1 MIPPFLINKAA
12 SLLGP
17 VAAKLSSPLVKWGLV
32 AAVLIGS
39 NLWTWHSTTVRI
51 SVQCERDKT
60 EAAERQAQAFAQ
72 KEAEIV
78 AARED
83 VYRQHNDTMQA
94 TSQRILDLQK
104 RMVIY
109 ERNAKKTSVPVPPDS
124 VGMFN
129 AISGLLSSQ
138 NPVPVAIAPST
149 GEPHESPEA
158 RIEVTQ
164 LLLAYGSA
172 YGDCAGE
179 LKELWDTY
187 DALVHA
193 IRTQYAIEKGAP
205 E

>member
-1 MIPPFLINKAA
+1 MIPPFLITKAA

-17 VAAKLSSPLVKWGLV
+17 IAAKFSSPLVKWGIV
-32 AAVLIGS
+32 AAILLGT
-39 NLWTWHSTTVRI
+39 NLWTGHKTTIR
-51 SVQCERDKT
+51 CEQDKT
-60 EAAERQAQAFAQ
+60 EAVAQQAKAFAL

-78 AARED
+78 AGRED
-83 VYRQHNDTMQA
+83 VYRQLNATKQV

-164 LLLAYGSA
+164 LLLAYVRA

>member
-1 MIPPFLINKAA
+1 MIPPFLITKAA

-17 VAAKLSSPLVKWGLV
+17 IAAKFSSPLVKWGIV
-32 AAVLIGS
+32 AAILLGT
-39 NLWTWHSTTVRI
+39 NLWTWHKTTIR
-51 SVQCERDKT
+51 CEQDKT
-60 EAAERQAQAFAQ
+60 EAVAQQAKAFAQ

-164 LLLAYGSA
+164 LLLAYVRA

>member
-1 MIPPFLINKAA
+1 MIPPFLITKAA

-17 VAAKLSSPLVKWGLV
+17 IAAKFSSPLVKWGIV
-32 AAVLIGS
+32 AAILLGT
-39 NLWTWHSTTVRI
+39 NLWTWHKTTIR
-51 SVQCERDKT
+51 CEQDKT
-60 EAAERQAQAFAQ
+60 EAVAQQAKAFAL

-78 AARED
+78 AGRED
-83 VYRQHNDTMQA
+83 VYRQLNATKQV

-164 LLLAYGSA
+164 LLLAYVRA